1 VLIVTYFKTCF
12 QIFKNQE
19 FRKCYSNWRFCKR
32 KMQFKAQQWLKLCT
46 SLIFYVQT
54 FQVLQKCSSKFS
66 WFVIFE
72 KLVFELH
79 LEGWAFVYS
88 ILAPV
93 LLNKLKN
100 NTSNCSQ
107 VCWFTLAVLYSSH
120 AVGAFDLACFRS
132 VFFIQKSNFCF
143 VLNICRRGNTAFYRV
158 ITSFRCSDAT
168 TWKIQGE
175 LQFQTL

>member
-1 VLIVTYFKTCF
+1 MIFPKGLCCNIQYLRECDVLFFDVASLKLHIVWSADSN
-12 QIFKNQE
+12 IFKKLLQNFQE
-19 FRKCYSNWRFCKR
+19 PRIFRKCYSNWRFCKR

-54 FQVLQKCSSKFS
+54 FQLLQKCSSKFS

-100 NTSNCSQ
+100 KYLKLLASLLVYSCRFILESCSRRL
-107 VCWFTLAVLYSSH
+107 WP
-120 AVGAFDLACFRS
+120 S
-132 VFFIQKSNFCF
+132 VFP
-143 VLNICRRGNTAFYRV
+143 
-158 ITSFRCSDAT
+158 
-168 TWKIQGE
+168 
-175 LQFQTL
+175 